1 MPDNRLC
8 HEWVGNKCRHCGV
21 VYGSVDGPTEGA
33 VADLASVAVLL
44 ASAVQE
50 YPDFDDGVPE
60 NAKPFIEIAKRL
72 DSLACAV
79 LAAPS
84 PEAPAVDA
92 LTTPIHQWRTKEGDW
107 QDVPKEGF
115 EGIGPSFRRIVY
127 ARPGGVA
134 IALECAREYE
144 RGYEEGR
151 KAVDAV
157 AWANVREDGVVVGLS
172 QHPED
177 IARWQNPRALCFAHP
192 SSEPKALTAVARL
205 QSHISDRPY
214 STGQEIFE
222 VVILDRA
229 RAKDGMLLYTNPASE
244 PKTMTL
250 TDEKVDAFAERMV
263 FINKQV
269 GRNIVREIERA
280 LLADRGS

>member
-84 PEAPAVDA
+84 PEAPAPDSA
-92 LTTPIHQWRTKEGDW
+92 
-107 QDVPKEGF
+107 
-115 EGIGPSFRRIVY
+115 
-127 ARPGGVA
+127 
-134 IALECAREYE
+134 
-144 RGYEEGR
+144 
-151 KAVDAV
+151 
-157 AWANVREDGVVVGLS
+157 
-172 QHPED
+172 
-177 IARWQNPRALCFAHP
+177 
-192 SSEPKALTAVARL
+192 PKALTAVARL